1 MEKEMREGALKKREG
16 ELGGDIVITYAVVEV
31 LKENSIFLRKI

>member
-16 ELGGDIVITYAVVEV
+16 ELGGNIFITYAVVEV
-31 LKENSIFLRKI
+31 PKENSFFL